1 MPPGVSRPLDN
12 LQAASILSL
21 PRRNTGGSAFQ
32 APSAGAAAKALTS
45 GIEKKLL
52 RFKLQGRGL
61 PKRPCVYNRIFDVV
75 TSYKT
80 NSRPLSHLPSII
92 YVTYPDP

>member
-1 MPPGVSRPLDN
+1 MPPGVSRPLDK

-45 GIEKKLL
+45 GIEKKVVEV
-52 RFKLQGRGL
+52 QGRGL

-75 TSYKT
+75 TSCKT
-80 NSRPLSHLPSII
+80 NSRPLSHPPSII

>member
-12 LQAASILSL
+12 LQVASILSL

-52 RFKLQGRGL
+52 RFKDEVFRND
-61 PKRPCVYNRIFDVV
+61 RA
-75 TSYKT
+75 
-80 NSRPLSHLPSII
+80 SII
-92 YVTYPDP
+92 AYSTWLQAAKQIVARCHIHHLSFT

>member
-12 LQAASILSL
+12 LQATSILSL

-52 RFKLQGRGL
+52 RFKDEVFRND
-61 PKRPCVYNRIFDVV
+61 RASTHRIFDVV
-75 TSYKT
+75 TSCKT

>member
-21 PRRNTGGSAFQ
+21 PRRNAGGSAFQ

-45 GIEKKLL
+45 EIEKKLL
-52 RFKLQGRGL
+52 RFKLKDKVPRND
-61 PKRPCVYNRIFDVV
+61 RA
-75 TSYKT
+75 
-80 NSRPLSHLPSII
+80 SII
-92 YVTYPDP
+92 AYSTWLQAANQIVARCHIYHLSFM